1 MFISKQK
8 YTELVKCKERL
19 QQANKSYQQQVERLI
34 NENTRLK
41 FFLHEDGTEFS
52 ASLRIEEQQRPYT
65 ISSFSITLVYYD
77 SEYNTVEVDLGI
89 HYTNLARIIKETDS
103 YIHIRIG
110 NRVYKH
116 MKYTDTVMEVTEL
129 YVRK

>member
-8 YTELVKCKERL
+8 YTELVECKEKL
-19 QQANKSYQQQVERLI
+19 QQENQTYKQQVDRLI

-52 ASLRIEEQQRPYT
+52 ASLRIEEQQPYT

-77 SEYNTVEVDLGI
+77 NNYNTIEVDLGI

-116 MKYTDTVMEVTEL
+116 MKCTDTVMEVTEL